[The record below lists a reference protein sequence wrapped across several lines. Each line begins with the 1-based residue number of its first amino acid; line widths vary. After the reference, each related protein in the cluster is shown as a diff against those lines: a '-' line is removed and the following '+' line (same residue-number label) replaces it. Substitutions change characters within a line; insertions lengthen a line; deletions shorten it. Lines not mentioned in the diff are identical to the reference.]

1 MKAADW
7 IVDFLISKGVT
18 DVFGLPG
25 AVVLE
30 LLYAM
35 DRRKSE
41 LTPHLNY
48 HEQGAA
54 FAACGYAQATGKL
67 GVAYATRGPGMTNM
81 LTGMADAYYD
91 SIPTMFFTAHNS
103 RQKRPEMRVE
113 NNQEIDT
120 VAIAASVTKYAVR
133 IDRTEDLQNELQKA
147 YTAAT
152 TGRKGPVF
160 LDISSSVLR
169 GELDMA
175 VLPVPQTPLAEE
187 EAARISAEIA
197 AKVRAAKRPVIL
209 IGSGVRQSGTAA
221 WVQLLAEK
229 FEIPVLS
236 SRTTHDLLPDSP
248 QYFGFVG
255 SHGTRYGNFILSKA
269 DCILALGNRLAFPVG
284 SKSFLPV
291 VERAVT
297 IRADIDKSEF
307 LREVPGSLCY
317 HISLETLLPELVK
330 HDLSYLSSTHWTAVC
345 QELKHSLDQWDKTPV
360 VNALMQFIKAFDKE
374 TTFVCDVGNHSF
386 WVTNA
391 CIYSGASNRTL
402 YSGSFGTLGSALP
415 KAIGACC
422 GTGRPVVCF
431 AGDQGLQ
438 MNIQELM
445 FIAQHQLP
453 IAIVVINNFASAM
466 IREREEKQFSHF
478 VHTTR
483 ESGYSIPDFQAIA
496 HAYQLQYC
504 CIKDTAVPAN
514 QTIFPAE
521 WPCLIELQTD
531 AATALRPNLPQGQ
544 PCQNLAPTLP
554 AELYQQLDALE

>member
-7 IVDFLISKGVT
+7 IVDFLISRGVT

-35 DRRKSE
+35 DCRKPE

-81 LTGMADAYYD
+81 LTAIADAYYD
-91 SIPTMFFTAHNS
+91 SVPTMFFTAHSSGRKN
-103 RQKRPEMRVE
+103 PGMRVE

-120 VAIAASVTKYAVR
+120 VAIAASVTKYAARV
-133 IDRTEDLQNELQKA
+133 DDAADLQHQMQEA

-160 LDISSSVLR
+160 LDIASSVLR
-169 GELDMA
+169 QEIEPEKA
-175 VLPVPQTPLAEE
+175 PVAQEKVQREDVEKIAD
-187 EAARISAEIA
+187 EIA
-197 AKVRAAKRPVIL
+197 AKLRKAEHPVIL
-209 IGSGVRQSGTAA
+209 IGGGVRQSGTAGL
-221 WVQLLAEK
+221 VRKLAEK
-229 FEIPVLS
+229 SKIPVLS
-236 SRTTHDLLPDSP
+236 SRTTHDVLSDLST
-248 QYFGFVG
+248 YFGFVG
-255 SHGTRYGNFILSKA
+255 SHGTRYSNFILSKA
-269 DCILALGNRLAFPVG
+269 DLILAIGNRMAFPVE
-284 SKSFLPV
+284 SKSFRPV

-297 IRADIDKSEF
+297 IRVDVDESEF
-307 LREVPGSLCY
+307 LREVPGSVCY
-317 HISLETLLPELVK
+317 RVGIETLLPELLK
-330 HDLSYLSSTHWTAVC
+330 KDFSYLNMPRWIAVC
-345 QELKHSLDQWDKTPV
+345 EELKQSLGQWDKTPV
-360 VNALMQFIKAFDKE
+360 VDTLMHLMKTAGSE

-386 WVTNA
+386 MVTNA
-391 CIYSGASNRTL
+391 CVYSGAPNRTL

-431 AGDQGLQ
+431 IGDQGFQ
-438 MNIQELM
+438 MNIQELA

-453 IAIVVINNFASAM
+453 ITVVVINNFASAM

-478 VHTTR
+478 VHTTL
-483 ESGYSIPDFQAIA
+483 ESGYSAPDIQAVA
-496 HAYQLQYC
+496 RAYQLPYRHL
-504 CIKDTAVPAN
+504 KDTDVSPK
-514 QTIFPAE
+514 QTTLPGDG
-521 WPCLIELQTD
+521 PCLIELQTD
-531 AATALRPNLPQGQ
+531 AVAPLRPNLPMGK
-544 PCQNLAPTLP
+544 PCQDLAPALP
-554 AELYQQLDALE
+554 AELYQRLDVLE